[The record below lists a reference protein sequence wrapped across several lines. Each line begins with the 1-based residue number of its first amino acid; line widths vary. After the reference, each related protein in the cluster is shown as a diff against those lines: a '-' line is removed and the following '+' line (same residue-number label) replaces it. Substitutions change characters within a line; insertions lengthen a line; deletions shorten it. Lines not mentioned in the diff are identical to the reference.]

1 MVPRPGCLHDKQ
13 AEHQETSAGSHIADS
28 VRMEQYL
35 LDAAKGSLEAI
46 TKSLSDAHEAREYL
60 IRNTRDVII
69 LCSRSIA
76 AVHRGDMD
84 GAASKADEAERLLR
98 SHREKACDT
107 LAAHLAVAEQELV
120 EARALI
126 AIATRRPVPSAA
138 DLGAP
143 GGAYVLGLLDCIG
156 ELKRLALDRIRA
168 GDAGEAQRVFGVM
181 QELYE
186 AVYPFATLDKVVKDV
201 RRKLDVNRSLI
212 ESVRAAVTE
221 EARRAELIKA
231 LREAGGSGAG

>member
-1 MVPRPGCLHDKQ
+1 M
-13 AEHQETSAGSHIADS
+13 S
-28 VRMEQYL
+28 
-35 LDAAKGSLEAI
+35 LDPAKESLESIAR
-46 TKSLSDAHEAREYL
+46 SLSDTHDAREYL
-60 IRNTRDVII
+60 IRNTRDVVI

-84 GAASKADEAERLLR
+84 GAVSKADEAERLLM
-98 SHREKACDT
+98 SHRKKAGRD
-107 LAAHLAVAEQELV
+107 LVGHLAVAEQEIV

-126 AIATRRPVPSAA
+126 AIASRKTVPSAA
-138 DLGAP
+138 DLGVP

-168 GDAGEAQRVFGVM
+168 GDATEANRVFGVM
-181 QELYE
+181 QDLYE
-186 AVYPFATLDKVVKDV
+186 AVYPFSTLDKVVKDV
-201 RRKLDVNRSLI
+201 RRKLDVNRTLI

-231 LREAGGSGAG
+231 LEDGGASRG

>member
-1 MVPRPGCLHDKQ
+1 M
-13 AEHQETSAGSHIADS
+13 S
-28 VRMEQYL
+28 
-35 LDAAKGSLEAI
+35 LDAAKESLESIAR
-46 TKSLSDAHEAREYL
+46 SLSDTHDAREYL
-60 IRNTRDVII
+60 IRNTRDVVI

-76 AVHRGDMD
+76 AVHRGDMN
-84 GAASKADEAERLLR
+84 AAMAKADEAERLLR
-98 SHREKACDT
+98 SHRKKASRS
-107 LAAHLAVAEQELV
+107 LVGHLAVAEQELV

-126 AIATRRPVPSAA
+126 AIASRSPMPSAA
-138 DLGAP
+138 DLDVP

-168 GDAGEAQRVFGVM
+168 GDTAESNRVFDVM

-221 EARRAELIKA
+221 EARRAELIRA
-231 LREAGGSGAG
+231 LGEAGGAGRG

>member
-1 MVPRPGCLHDKQ
+1 M
-13 AEHQETSAGSHIADS
+13 S
-28 VRMEQYL
+28 
-35 LDAAKGSLEAI
+35 LDAARESLEAI
-46 TKSLSDAHEAREYL
+46 SKWLSDAHDDREYL
-60 IRNTRDVII
+60 IRNTRDVVI

-84 GAASKADEAERLLR
+84 DATAKADEAKRLLM
-98 SHREKACDT
+98 SHRKKAGSS
-107 LAAHLAVAEQELV
+107 LVSHLAVAEQEIV

-126 AIATRRPVPSAA
+126 AIASRRPVPSAA
-138 DLGAP
+138 ELGAP
-143 GGAYVLGLLDCIG
+143 GSAYVLGLLDCIG

-168 GDAGEAQRVFGVM
+168 GDAGEANRVFGVM

-186 AVYPFATLDKVVKDV
+186 AVYPFSTLDKVLKDV

-221 EARRAELIKA
+221 EARRAELIRA
-231 LREAGGSGAG
+231 LGEADKVGKG

>member
-1 MVPRPGCLHDKQ
+1 MVPKLDYLHNERPV
-13 AEHQETSAGSHIADS
+13 HQGTGVEERITSDVHASHH
-28 VRMEQYL
+28 L
-35 LDAAKGSLEAI
+35 LDAAKESLDSIAGSLSA
-46 TKSLSDAHEAREYL
+46 THDAREYL

-76 AVHRGDMD
+76 AVHHGDMD
-84 GAASKADEAERLLR
+84 GAAAKADEAERLLK
-98 SHREKACDT
+98 SHREKAGSALTC
-107 LAAHLAVAEQELV
+107 HLTVAEQELV
-120 EARALI
+120 EARALF
-126 AIATRRPVPSAA
+126 AIASHRPVPSAEELA
-138 DLGAP
+138 VP
-143 GGAYVLGLLDCIG
+143 GVAYVLGLLDCIG

-168 GDAGEAQRVFGVM
+168 GDATESNRIFGVM

-231 LREAGGSGAG
+231 LGEAGRAGKG

>member
-1 MVPRPGCLHDKQ
+1 M
-13 AEHQETSAGSHIADS
+13 S
-28 VRMEQYL
+28 
-35 LDAAKGSLEAI
+35 LDAAKESLESIAR
-46 TKSLSDAHEAREYL
+46 SLSDVHDAREFL

-69 LCSRSIA
+69 LCSRAIA

-98 SHREKACDT
+98 LHREKASGQLT
-107 LAAHLAVAEQELV
+107 VHLAVAEQELV

-126 AIATRRPVPSAA
+126 AIASRMPVPSASQ
-138 DLGAP
+138 LGAP
-143 GGAYVLGLLDCIG
+143 DGPYVLGLLDCIG
-156 ELKRLALDRIRA
+156 EMKRLTLDRIRS
-168 GDAGEAQRVFGVM
+168 GDADEAQRVFGIM

-186 AVYPFATLDKVVKDV
+186 AVYPFATLDKVVKDA

-221 EARRAELIKA
+221 EARRGELIKA
-231 LREAGGSGAG
+231 LREAGGSNAK

>member
-1 MVPRPGCLHDKQ
+1 MSLDVARESLD
-13 AEHQETSAGSHIADS
+13 TIAKW
-28 VRMEQYL
+28 M
-35 LDAAKGSLEAI
+35 
-46 TKSLSDAHEAREYL
+46 SDAHDAREYL
-60 IRNTRDVII
+60 IRNTRDVVI

-76 AVHRGDMD
+76 AVHRGDMN
-84 GAASKADEAERLLR
+84 GAVAKADEAERLLR
-98 SHREKACDT
+98 SHRKKAGSD
-107 LAAHLAVAEQELV
+107 LVGHLAVAEQELV

-126 AIATRRPVPSAA
+126 AIASHRPVPSAA
-138 DLGAP
+138 ELGAP

-156 ELKRLALDRIRA
+156 ELKRLALDCIRA
-168 GDAGEAQRVFGVM
+168 GDATESNRVFGVM

-221 EARRAELIKA
+221 EARRAELIRA
-231 LREAGGSGAG
+231 LGEAGGGGRG

>member
-1 MVPRPGCLHDKQ
+1 MMPKPNYQHDNPSKHLETG
-13 AEHQETSAGSHIADS
+13 AERVITENIHAD
-28 VRMEQYL
+28 RHL
-35 LDAAKGSLEAI
+35 LDVAKESLGLIAR
-46 TKSLSDAHEAREYL
+46 SLSDAHDAREYL

-69 LCSRSIA
+69 LCSRAIA

-84 GAASKADEAERLLR
+84 GAAAKVDEAERLLK
-98 SHREKACDT
+98 SHREKAGRD
-107 LAAHLAVAEQELV
+107 LAGHLAVAEQELV

-126 AIATRRPVPSAA
+126 AIASRRPVPSA
-138 DLGAP
+138 DELGSP

-156 ELKRLALDRIRA
+156 ELKRLALDHIRA
-168 GDAGEAQRVFGVM
+168 GDACEANRVFGVM

-186 AVYPFATLDKVVKDV
+186 AVYPFSTLDKVVKDV

-221 EARRAELIKA
+221 EARRAELIRA
-231 LREAGGSGAG
+231 LGEAGRGGKG

>member
-1 MVPRPGCLHDKQ
+1 MPKLDYPHNERPVHLGTGVEDRV
-13 AEHQETSAGSHIADS
+13 TSDVHASRH
-28 VRMEQYL
+28 L
-35 LDAAKGSLEAI
+35 LDAAKESLDAIAGSLSA
-46 TKSLSDAHEAREYL
+46 THDAREYL

-76 AVHRGDMD
+76 AVHHGDMD
-84 GAASKADEAERLLR
+84 GAAAKADEAERLLK
-98 SHREKACDT
+98 SHREKAGSA
-107 LAAHLAVAEQELV
+107 LAGHLAVAEQELV
-120 EARALI
+120 EARALF
-126 AIATRRPVPSAA
+126 AIASHRPVPTAEELA
-138 DLGAP
+138 VP

-168 GDAGEAQRVFGVM
+168 GDAAESNRIFGIM

-186 AVYPFATLDKVVKDV
+186 AAYPFATLDKVVKDV

-231 LREAGGSGAG
+231 LGEVGGAGVG